1 MVNSPIS
8 PRASPGDFGSN
19 DAHGDG
25 TPNDHV
31 HHGGTSHTDIT
42 YSDSS
47 TRKAT
52 DHRTTQ
58 VETLAYNTLPNMG
71 TSDRAVDQSSRPSL
85 LGLPG
90 EIILEILRAFPPDPR
105 LPTFTITP
113 AGPKSI
119 ALFRS
124 TTRLAIMA
132 LSRTCRALRQPSQ
145 RQLFSDI
152 YLMKGGQMGLLLR
165 SFIEEPQFCTY
176 VRGLCL
182 GFALNRE
189 REAYEGVHTIYE
201 NIAFNKIP
209 TSLLGALEHC
219 GVEEQQTGELTD
231 DDVEESFEI
240 FAGLMFSLTTRLEHL
255 TIGFDDRDRTH
266 PVDERRADL
275 YSPPRIN
282 RESPSGIDRFISA
295 FHSTYGGKDAGNDA
309 GSPDRTENFNH
320 KVLTHLQR
328 QWASLSETGRAAP
341 LALQELSLYQE
352 TKTGFAL
359 CSLIERCPDLKKLE
373 IVMDCPN
380 PHDEHGITYGTET
393 ARISTAIT
401 TACPKLS
408 TLTLRTRGN
417 RLLFFEDEPERSW
430 LSKMHN
436 LVNLQADVP
445 CLFKSLEDM
454 ALADVSG
461 RLPPHIENLTIYDMW
476 YGDPRFL
483 YRMLYEV
490 RAPDDYVLHPRD
502 NTDAVAEP
510 FAEMLLRLRSSLL
523 AGRLPNLR
531 KVAVKSPIFGFDSG
545 NALSDLT
552 EAFEAAEVEFKVIP
566 FEFDLPYEKGIA
578 FSERERR
585 KRCRCRKDVEDEDV
599 EMGSSVVYLKRIRR
613 IQAEVRGHL
622 KSRLPVYPVPSVYIV
637 LQKLPLN
644 PNGMVDSPALPFPD
658 ANERKEDASEED
670 HTSGEALSK
679 LRMLLP
685 RNVRFRFPV
694 FKPRPSS
701 QA

>member
-1 MVNSPIS
+1 
-8 PRASPGDFGSN
+8 
-19 DAHGDG
+19 
-25 TPNDHV
+25 
-31 HHGGTSHTDIT
+31 
-42 YSDSS
+42 
-47 TRKAT
+47 
-52 DHRTTQ
+52 
-58 VETLAYNTLPNMG
+58 
-71 TSDRAVDQSSRPSL
+71 
-85 LGLPG
+85 
-90 EIILEILRAFPPDPR
+90 
-105 LPTFTITP
+105 
-113 AGPKSI
+113 
-119 ALFRS
+119 
-124 TTRLAIMA
+124 
-132 LSRTCRALRQPSQ
+132 
-145 RQLFSDI
+145 
-152 YLMKGGQMGLLLR
+152 MGLLLR
-165 SFIEEPQFCTY
+165 SFIEEPRFCTH

-189 REAYEGVHTIYE
+189 REAYDGVHTIYE
-201 NIAFNKIP
+201 KIDLNKIP

-219 GVEEQQTGELTD
+219 GVKEQQTGTLTD

-240 FAGLMFSLTTRLEHL
+240 FAGLMLSLTTRLEHL

-295 FHSTYGGKDAGNDA
+295 FHSTYGGNDA
-309 GSPDRTENFNH
+309 GSPDRNENFKH

-328 QWASLSETGRAAP
+328 LEIHGNVYRFFEWPPILTRFSSQWASLSETGRAAP

-352 TKTGFAL
+352 TKTGSAL
-359 CSLIERCPDLKKLE
+359 CSLLERCPDLKKLE

-408 TLTLRTRGN
+408 TLTLRTKGN
-417 RLLFFEDEPERSW
+417 CLLFFEDEPERSW

-461 RLPPHIENLTIYDMW
+461 RLPPNIENLTIYDMW

-552 EAFEAAEVEFKVIP
+552 KAFEAAEVEFK
-566 FEFDLPYEKGIA
+566 
-578 FSERERR
+578 
-585 KRCRCRKDVEDEDV
+585 
-599 EMGSSVVYLKRIRR
+599 
-613 IQAEVRGHL
+613 GH
-622 KSRLPVYPVPSVYIV
+622 PI
-637 LQKLPLN
+637 
-644 PNGMVDSPALPFPD
+644 
-658 ANERKEDASEED
+658 
-670 HTSGEALSK
+670 
-679 LRMLLP
+679 
-685 RNVRFRFPV
+685 
-694 FKPRPSS
+694 
-701 QA
+701 

>member
-8 PRASPGDFGSN
+8 PQAPPGDIGSN
-19 DAHGDG
+19 DAHGDD

-31 HHGGTSHTDIT
+31 HRGGSSHTDIPD
-42 YSDSS
+42 SDSS

-52 DHRTTQ
+52 DHRITQ
-58 VETLAYNTLPNMG
+58 VEKPACCTLSIMG
-71 TSDRAVDQSSRPSL
+71 TSDSTADQSSRSFL

-90 EIILEILRAFPPDPR
+90 EIILEILRAFPPTPDCR
-105 LPTFTITP
+105 L
-113 AGPKSI
+113 SI
-119 ALFRS
+119 FN
-124 TTRLAIMA
+124 
-132 LSRTCRALRQPSQ
+132 LRNQTLRHPSQ

-152 YLMKGGQMGLLLR
+152 YLTKGKQMGLLLR
-165 SFIEEPQFCTY
+165 SFIEEPRFCTH

-189 REAYEGVHTIYE
+189 REAYDGVHTIYE
-201 NIAFNKIP
+201 KIDLNKIP

-219 GVEEQQTGELTD
+219 GVKEQQTGTLTD

-240 FAGLMFSLTTRLEHL
+240 FAGLMLSLTTRLEHL

-295 FHSTYGGKDAGNDA
+295 FHSTYGGNDA
-309 GSPDRTENFNH
+309 GSPDRNENFKH

-328 QWASLSETGRAAP
+328 LEIHGNVYRFFEWPPILTRFSSQWASLSETGRAAP
-341 LALQELSLYQE
+341 LALQKLSLYQE
-352 TKTGFAL
+352 TKTGSAL
-359 CSLIERCPDLKKLE
+359 CSLLERCPDLKKLE

-408 TLTLRTRGN
+408 TLTLRTKGN
-417 RLLFFEDEPERSW
+417 CLLFFEDEPERSW

-461 RLPPHIENLTIYDMW
+461 RLPPNIENLTIYDMW

-552 EAFEAAEVEFKVIP
+552 KAFEAAEVEFKVIP
-566 FEFDLPYEKGIA
+566 YEFHLPYEEGIS
-578 FSERERR
+578 FSER
-585 KRCRCRKDVEDEDV
+585 
-599 EMGSSVVYLKRIRR
+599 G
-613 IQAEVRGHL
+613 
-622 KSRLPVYPVPSVYIV
+622 
-637 LQKLPLN
+637 
-644 PNGMVDSPALPFPD
+644 
-658 ANERKEDASEED
+658 
-670 HTSGEALSK
+670 
-679 LRMLLP
+679 
-685 RNVRFRFPV
+685 RN
-694 FKPRPSS
+694 KIC
-701 QA
+701 

>member
-52 DHRTTQ
+52 DHRITQ

-85 LGLPG
+85 LGLLG

-105 LPTFTITP
+105 LPTFNIKP

-132 LSRTCRALRQPSQ
+132 LSL
-145 RQLFSDI
+145 
-152 YLMKGGQMGLLLR
+152 
-165 SFIEEPQFCTY
+165 
-176 VRGLCL
+176 RGLCL

-219 GVEEQQTGELTD
+219 GVEEQQTGELTE

-255 TIGFDDRDRTH
+255 TIG
-266 PVDERRADL
+266 
-275 YSPPRIN
+275 
-282 RESPSGIDRFISA
+282 
-295 FHSTYGGKDAGNDA
+295 
-309 GSPDRTENFNH
+309 
-320 KVLTHLQR
+320 

-352 TKTGFAL
+352 TKTGSAL

-380 PHDEHGITYGTET
+380 PHDEHGIIYGTET

-408 TLTLRTRGN
+408 TLTLRTKGN

-502 NTDAVAEP
+502 NPDAVAEP
-510 FAEMLLRLRSSLL
+510 FAEMLLRQGSSLL

-545 NALSDLT
+545 NALSDMT
-552 EAFEAAEVEFKVIP
+552 EAFEAAEAEFKVIP

-585 KRCRCRKDVEDEDV
+585 KRCRW
-599 EMGSSVVYLKRIRR
+599 
-613 IQAEVRGHL
+613 
-622 KSRLPVYPVPSVYIV
+622 
-637 LQKLPLN
+637 
-644 PNGMVDSPALPFPD
+644 
-658 ANERKEDASEED
+658 
-670 HTSGEALSK
+670 
-679 LRMLLP
+679 
-685 RNVRFRFPV
+685 
-694 FKPRPSS
+694 
-701 QA
+701 